1 MNNYKPSW
9 EDLRSLNI
17 FEEINGKEYLP
28 IKSFKRFVA
37 FVQEHG
43 DRIVNLPNNYQ
54 SLLRLSKEDYE
65 SVIVIEH
72 VKPINDSVLYLSFLT
87 TDDLDV
93 SKEDARRCFA
103 RQPGDDD

>member
-37 FVQEHG
+37 FVQEHK
-43 DRIVNLPNNYQ
+43 DTIANLPDNYPA
-54 SLLRLSKEDYE
+54 LLRLSKEDYE
-65 SVIVIEH
+65 KICIIEH
-72 VKPINDSVLYLSFLT
+72 VKPIRDSFIYLSFLT
-87 TDDLDV
+87 TDDLDI